1 MTDPAAATVRSLSS
15 QSEYEQAV
23 ALQEQIWGADVRET
37 VPACILQISQ
47 EVGGIAEGAFAPDGQ
62 LVGFVFGLTGLRDGT
77 LAHWSHILAVEE
89 SWRDKGIGR
98 QLKEHQRNVLLEI
111 GVERMFWTFDPLES
125 RNAHLNL
132 NILGASVES
141 YVPHFYGKVPVAA
154 TDTVIG
160 TDRFVVRWDLSG
172 QSTKPVCNS
181 LHLTEIPSVTLRSE
195 PGTSDQQV
203 EPIAGAANVVRVG
216 APDEIQILKRA
227 DPDSARQWREMTRC
241 AFTSYLDAGYAVAEF
256 RPETVG
262 LGGWYILV
270 DQRSRERMLQDEE
283 PPSR

>member
-1 MTDPAAATVRSLSS
+1 MTDPAPPTVRPLCA

-23 ALQEQIWGADVRET
+23 ALQEQIWGADVKET

-47 EVGGIAEGAFAPDGQ
+47 EVGGVAVGAFAADGQ
-62 LVGFVFGLTGLRDGT
+62 LVGLVFGLTGLRDGL

-98 QLKEHQRNVLLEI
+98 RLKEHQRNVLLEI
-111 GVERMFWTFDPLES
+111 GVERMYWTFDPLES

-172 QSTKPVCNS
+172 KSTKSACNGK
-181 LHLTEIPSVTLRSE
+181 HLTEIPSVTLSFE
-195 PGTSDQQV
+195 LGTSDQQV
-203 EPIAGAANVVRVG
+203 EPKAGAANVVRVQ
-216 APDEIQILKRA
+216 APDDIQTLKRA
-227 DPDSARQWREMTRC
+227 DPDSARQWREMTRR
-241 AFTSYLDAGYAVAEF
+241 ALINYLDAGYAVAEF
-256 RPETVG
+256 RPEPVG
-262 LGGWYILV
+262 GGGWYILV
-270 DQRSRERMLQDEE
+270 DQRSRERMLHDEGSA
-283 PPSR
+283 SR

>member
-1 MTDPAAATVRSLSS
+1 MTDPAPASVRSLSA

-47 EVGGIAEGAFAPDGQ
+47 EVGGIAEGAFAPDGR
-62 LVGFVFGLTGLRDGT
+62 LVGFVFGLTGLRDGI

-98 QLKEHQRNVLLEI
+98 QLKKHQRNVLLEI
-111 GVERMFWTFDPLES
+111 GVERMYWTFDPLES

-132 NILGASVES
+132 NILGVSVES

-160 TDRFVVRWDLSG
+160 TDRFVVRWDLAG
-172 QSTKPVCNS
+172 QSMKPACSS
-181 LHLTEIPSVTLRSE
+181 LQLAEIPSVTLSSE

-203 EPIAGAANVVRVG
+203 EPIAGAANVVRVE
-216 APDEIQILKRA
+216 APDEIQTLKRA
-227 DPDSARQWREMTRC
+227 DPDSARQWRKMTRR
-241 AFTSYLDAGYAVAEF
+241 AFVNYLDAGYTVAEF
-256 RPETVG
+256 RPEPVG
-262 LGGWYILV
+262 FGGWYILV
-270 DQRSRERMLQDEE
+270 DQRSRERLLHD
-283 PPSR
+283 